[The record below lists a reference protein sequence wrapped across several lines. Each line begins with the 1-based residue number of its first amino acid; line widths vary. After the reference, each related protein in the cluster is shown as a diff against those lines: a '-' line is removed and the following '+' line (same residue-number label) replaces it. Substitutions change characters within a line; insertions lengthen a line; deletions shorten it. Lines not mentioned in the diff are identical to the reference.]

1 MRVRR
6 RNDCWGLAG
15 TPKKGLQHPSAWWD
29 SRNTDGPLIFFF
41 AIVIIDPSIKFSL
54 PTALCCN
61 NSWVIVA
68 HSDRMN
74 AGLYESP
81 SLASGSP
88 SNAKH
93 TTYHL

>member
-1 MRVRR
+1 MIVGASPELSRKASSIHPP
-6 RNDCWGLAG
+6 GG
-15 TPKKGLQHPSAWWD
+15 TPGTRTAHYY
-29 SRNTDGPLIFFF
+29 FFYFF

-61 NSWVIVA
+61 NSWVVA

>member
-1 MRVRR
+1 MLGSRQNSQERPPAPIRLV
-6 RNDCWGLAG
+6 
-15 TPKKGLQHPSAWWD
+15 GLQEHGRPII
-29 SRNTDGPLIFFF
+29 IFYFF